1 MTWSTLRQ
9 TEFPIC
15 ARWVFLNHAAV
26 APLSNRARRAMEWL
40 LDDVTRNGT
49 ANAGQW
55 HQCYQRCR
63 EAAARLVG
71 AKPTDIALLKNT
83 TEGLGVV
90 ANGLDWREGDNVV
103 SCNVEF
109 PANIYPWMNLARRG
123 VDLRL
128 VPERDGRVPFED
140 IEAAL
145 DARTRVLALSFVEFG
160 SGFRHDLERL
170 GALCASRGVLFVV
183 DAIQGLGV
191 FPVDVAAQQ
200 IDALSADGH
209 KWLLAP
215 EGCALFYC
223 TPALREQL
231 EVVNVGWWGVVNAS
245 DYLNYDFTLR
255 PDARRFESGTLNT
268 VGVYGLTAAI
278 ELLLELDLD
287 RVAARVLELTDHL
300 CEGLL
305 GKGCELLS
313 SRVAGEASGIVS
325 FVSPSEDPRA
335 FVTRAE
341 GEGIIIAC
349 RDRRVRV
356 SPHCYNDESDLNA
369 LLALL

>member
-140 IEAAL
+140 IEAA
-145 DARTRVLALSFVEFG
+145 S
-160 SGFRHDLERL
+160 
-170 GALCASRGVLFVV
+170 
-183 DAIQGLGV
+183 
-191 FPVDVAAQQ
+191 
-200 IDALSADGH
+200 
-209 KWLLAP
+209 
-215 EGCALFYC
+215 
-223 TPALREQL
+223 TPA
-231 EVVNVGWWGVVNAS
+231 
-245 DYLNYDFTLR
+245 
-255 PDARRFESGTLNT
+255 
-268 VGVYGLTAAI
+268 
-278 ELLLELDLD
+278 
-287 RVAARVLELTDHL
+287 
-300 CEGLL
+300 
-305 GKGCELLS
+305 
-313 SRVAGEASGIVS
+313 
-325 FVSPSEDPRA
+325 RA
-335 FVTRAE
+335 
-341 GEGIIIAC
+341 C
-349 RDRRVRV
+349 W
-356 SPHCYNDESDLNA
+356 P
-369 LLALL
+369 